1 MSPTTVLPLLFVLAL
16 VVPVALARYHD
27 GVDRVLTRAAIGIF
41 GDYVDEFRSEHPDR
55 QAALRAAHVPR
66 TYREYGSKTLLSAG
80 LFAVGGSVLGIYVI
94 WLALALLAI
103 DPETMREALPSAL
116 EFLANLGGVPT
127 LSPLELAVLLF
138 CSGLTLGVATGAGTY
153 WLRWWYPSHVASN
166 RARRIEATLPGTVA
180 FVYALSRSGMEFPRI
195 VRIVAANSD
204 TYGTAAAEF
213 DVAVRNMDTFGM
225 DVVTAVQT
233 MGRRTAS
240 PQFREFSENLVSV
253 LQSGHSL
260 STFLERQYHDYQED
274 AESQQESMLDLLATL
289 AEAYVTVL
297 VAGPLF
303 LITILVVIGFSIGD
317 TLEPLRALVYV
328 ILPLGNLAFV
338 IYLSTV
344 TDAIDP
350 GRADVEQST
359 TEAETERRMSSVLE
373 TAGTAQTDGGVGSA
387 RGSSA
392 RAHNIE
398 RVRLYRRVR
407 SIRERIATPVE
418 TILEHPTWLFGL
430 TIPLAL
436 GAVLWRIRETAG
448 DGSLEL
454 AAVDDTIAL
463 ATLFVLATFALVYEV
478 HRYRVDAIEAA
489 VPDLLD
495 RLASVNEAGMPL
507 VSAIDHVRGSDLGA
521 LDAELDR
528 LWADMQWGADLE
540 TALHRFGSRVRTQTT
555 ARVVTLLSAAMNASG
570 NLSTVLR
577 IAARQASADRRL
589 QRERKQGM
597 LEYMVVVYVSFLVFL
612 FIVAVLSAY
621 LLPNM
626 PTESVGTEM
635 GAMGDAG
642 GFGGVGE
649 VDAATYTLLFYHA
662 TLVQGVMS
670 GFIAGQLS
678 TGDVKAGA
686 KHAAVMVAVA
696 ILLFAVI

>member
-1 MSPTTVLPLLFVLAL
+1 MTPATVLPLVFALAL
-16 VVPVALARYHD
+16 LVPIAVARYHD
-27 GVDRVLTRAAIGIF
+27 GADRALTHAAIGLF
-41 GDYVDEFRSEHPDR
+41 GDYVDAFRSEHPDR
-55 QAALRAAHVPR
+55 QAALQAAHVPR
-66 TYREYGSKTLLSAG
+66 TYREYGSKTLLYAG
-80 LFAVGGSVLGIYVI
+80 LFAVVGSVLGIYVI
-94 WLALALLAI
+94 WLGLAVLSI
-103 DPETMREALPSAL
+103 SPEIMRESLPSAL
-116 EFLANLGGVPT
+116 AFLANLGGVPS
-127 LSPLELAVLLF
+127 LSALELAVLL
-138 CSGLTLGVATGAGTY
+138 CSSGLTLGVATGGGTY

-195 VRIVAANSD
+195 VRIVADNSD

-213 DVAVRNMDTFGM
+213 DVAVRNVDTFGM

-260 STFLERQYHDYQED
+260 STFLERQYHDYREE

-317 TLEPLRALVYV
+317 TLEPLQALVYV
-328 ILPLGNLAFV
+328 VLPLGNLAFV
-338 IYLSTV
+338 VYLSTV

-350 GRADVEQST
+350 GRTDVENPKT
-359 TEAETERRMSSVLE
+359 DVERRMSSVLE
-373 TAGTAQTDGGVGSA
+373 TAGEARTDGGVGSA
-387 RGSSA
+387 RASTTA
-392 RAHNIE
+392 TRNID
-398 RVRLYRRVR
+398 RVQLYRRFR
-407 SIRERIATPVE
+407 TIRTRIGTPVE
-418 TILEHPTWLFGL
+418 TILERPTWLLGL
-430 TIPLAL
+430 TIPLAA
-436 GAVLWRIRETAG
+436 GAVLWRLSATAG
-448 DGSLEL
+448 GGLEL

-463 ATLFVLATFALVYEV
+463 AALFVLATFALVYEI

-489 VPDLLD
+489 VPDLLE
-495 RLASVNEAGMPL
+495 RLASVNEAGMPI
-507 VSAIDHVRGSDLGA
+507 VTAIDHVRGSDLGP

-528 LWADMQWGADLE
+528 LWADMRWGADLE
-540 TALHRFGSRVRTQTT
+540 TALRRFESRVRTRTT

-577 IAARQASADRRL
+577 IGARQASADRRL
-589 QRERKQGM
+589 QRERRQGM
-597 LEYMVVVYVSFLVFL
+597 LEYMVVVYVSFLVFI

-635 GAMGDAG
+635 GGMGDTS

-662 TLVQGVMS
+662 TLVQGFTS

-696 ILLFAVI
+696 VLLFAVVV